1 MSDSSATRS
10 PIQLEH
16 VSKVF
21 ASSPAVDDV
30 SLSLGNPGITALIGP
45 NGAGKTTLFNLITG
59 QLRASSG
66 RITVDGED
74 VTAKSPSE
82 MARLGMGRSFQEV
95 RLFAS
100 MSVRDNVAVYAQQSW
115 SASILGTI
123 ALAPRAFR
131 ERRRANAEADRVLTY
146 LGLERFADVRA
157 GDLSFAQQKLIAIAR
172 LLALNPRF
180 IFLDEPAS
188 GLDEEGRGTLADTM
202 RLLVDDG
209 YPICFVEHNTHLV
222 RELSTRVVFL
232 SQGRV
237 LADGTPDDVFSN
249 PQLAESYLGF
259 D

>member
-1 MSDSSATRS
+1 MTDRAVAA
-10 PIQLEH
+10 PIVLEH
-16 VSKVF
+16 VTKVF
-21 ASSPAVDDV
+21 ASSAAVDDV
-30 SLSLGNPGITALIGP
+30 NLELGQPGITALIGP

-66 RITVDGED
+66 RISVDGEE

-95 RLFAS
+95 RLFSS
-100 MSVRDNVAVYAQQSW
+100 MSVRDNVAVYAQRAS

-131 ERRRANAEADRVLTY
+131 EARRANAEADRVLAY
-146 LGLERFADVRA
+146 LGLERFADARA

-172 LLALNPRF
+172 ILASGPRF

-188 GLDEEGRGTLADTM
+188 GLDEEGRVTLADTM
-202 RLLVDDG
+202 RRLVEDG

-232 SQGRV
+232 SQGRI
-237 LADGTPDDVFSN
+237 LADGTPDAVFSN